1 MCGLFYL
8 RSCAGGTEENGVGE
22 FQIFWDFWEI
32 LDGMNWFEFK
42 RERKIFG
49 FLGNL
54 SFLGFKRDVD
64 HYIFFF
70 KCNIY

>member
-32 LDGMNWFEFK
+32 LGWVDRFEF
-42 RERKIFG
+42 ERKVFG

-64 HYIFFF
+64 HYLFFF
-70 KCNIY
+70 K